1 MFVYT
6 AELNEERFQMVLFIS
21 SDVDICRRKI
31 QFVQECSATCHH
43 GTREVF
49 KLGDNEDLQAEP
61 V

>member
-6 AELNEERFQMVLFIS
+6 AELNEERFEMVLFIP

-31 QFVQECSATCHH
+31 QFVQEGSAARRR
-43 GTREVF
+43 TREVF
-49 KLGDNEDLQAEP
+49 KLGGNEDLQAEP